1 MREER
6 GNEMRQMKGK
16 ISKFETREDSEDLY
30 ISGYFAVFGS
40 DYELWPGAT
49 ESVADTAFDGALSDD
64 IRCLADHETRL
75 VLGRT
80 RAGTLTLKT
89 DSRGLWG
96 EVGIN
101 RNDMDAMNLYE
112 RVKRGDVDQCSFGFD
127 ILDEEFE
134 DRGNE
139 VHWTIKKVKLYE
151 VSIVTFPAYTETS
164 VSARKSQIRDA
175 AQAQPGSLA
184 GTDVR
189 KTERRMKMALRA
201 LLLRSRLD
209 KKKKSWRSCGDR
221 TRTSLRGK
229 RNWRLRS
236 EEMTEET
243 TEEERKEVEDQ
254 TEAFQK
260 EKEEHEQKTGEL
272 EREEERI
279 EGEVK
284 EEEAR
289 SAVPPQPVAPAGP
302 AAGAPQTERKG
313 ERTMTMRGKDLRT

>member
-96 EVGIN
+96 EVRIN

-151 VSIVTFPAYTETS
+151 VSIVTLPAYTETS
-164 VSARKSQIRDA
+164 VSARKSQIETLRRR
-175 AQAQPGSLA
+175 SLEA
-184 GTDVR
+184 WR
-189 KTERRMKMALRA
+189 ERMLG
-201 LLLRSRLD
+201 RL
-209 KKKKSWRSCGDR
+209 
-221 TRTSLRGK
+221 
-229 RNWRLRS
+229 
-236 EEMTEET
+236 
-243 TEEERKEVEDQ
+243 
-254 TEAFQK
+254 
-260 EKEEHEQKTGEL
+260 
-272 EREEERI
+272 
-279 EGEVK
+279 
-284 EEEAR
+284 
-289 SAVPPQPVAPAGP
+289 
-302 AAGAPQTERKG
+302 KG
-313 ERTMTMRGKDLRT
+313 E